1 MYQYREELIDALP
14 MKEQVDITLQ
24 TDILMSVHGA
34 AMATIVFLL
43 PHSAVIELRPP
54 YFRDRWYYI
63 NSRWSRIN
71 LIPLSNLTS
80 VPPKPCANVPFERI
94 GSTLQP
100 ECFKVIHY
108 ASSYVN
114 MNDFN
119 EHMNE
124 ILVTLDVEKYSVF
137 RGS

>member
-1 MYQYREELIDALP
+1 MSQ
-14 MKEQVDITLQ
+14 QVKMAVTWDLVIA
-24 TDILMSVHGA
+24 VHGGA
-34 AMATIVFLL
+34 LAVIVYML
-43 PHSAVIELRPP
+43 PHSCVIELRPP

-80 VPPKPCANVPFERI
+80 VPPKPCAKVPFERI